1 MNCSK
6 CVPSVVVTI
15 NCVNKM
21 YTSQIN
27 ESVRIIKIT
36 PGGASGVIMENYENV
51 FAVPKLNRCG

>member
-1 MNCSK
+1 M
-6 CVPSVVVTI
+6 VTI

-36 PGGASGVIMENYENV
+36 PGGASGAIMENYENV